1 MTRKNTSHILE
12 KIISRRSIRK
22 FDQEKP
28 VPPALVREI
37 LEAGRFA
44 PSGLNNQPWRFAIVR
59 RRELKEKLAA
69 LTRYHQIV
77 RQAPV
82 LIVVLL
88 DLESLYHR
96 EKDIQSVGACL
107 ENMLLTA
114 HGLGLGAVWLGEIL
128 NKGRE
133 AVAVLQLPERYELM
147 AVVAIGY
154 PEPGYE
160 PKPARRRA
168 LEELILYEDSDDG

>member
-1 MTRKNTSHILE
+1 MDQETTKNLLAA
-12 KIISRRSIRK
+12 IISRRSIRK

-44 PSGLNNQPWRFAIVR
+44 PSGLNNQPWRFAIIR
-59 RRELKEKLAA
+59 RPQLKEQLAQ
-69 LTRYHQIV
+69 LTHYHQIV

-82 LIVVLL
+82 LIAVLL
-88 DLESLYHR
+88 DTEALYHR

-107 ENMLLTA
+107 ENLLLAA

-128 NKGRE
+128 KRGRE
-133 AVAVLQLPERYELM
+133 VVDLLQLPERYELM
-147 AVVAIGY
+147 AVVALGY
-154 PEPGYE
+154 PAPGYQ
-160 PKPARRRA
+160 PKPAQRRP
-168 LEELILYEDSDDG
+168 LKELILFEDDADG